1 MKIALCGYNW
11 AGCMALRSLINLGYD
26 VVVFTHEP
34 PSYVPSLLDYSKKE
48 GVEAYTSSIN
58 EYENIDEIYA
68 ICSIYYRN
76 LISEKVLKC
85 VNYRAMNLHP
95 SLLPEYKGCSSLT
108 WAMIEGEAK
117 TGFSYH
123 YIQRDF
129 DTGNILLQEEIEI
142 LPFDLQLNL
151 YQRVMFFALTKF
163 PEALELLLSGCEG
176 IPQENGGQYFY
187 RGAPYNGQIDE
198 NWSFDKKERF
208 IRAMVNPPLP
218 YAKLGDKE
226 IKSIGDLNHEDNN

>member
-11 AGCMALRSLINLGYD
+11 AGCMALTSLTSLGYE
-26 VVVFTHEP
+26 VVVFTHKSP
-34 PSYVPSLLDYSKKE
+34 PYIPSLLDYCKKV
-48 GVEAYTSSIN
+48 GVEVYISSIN
-58 EYENIDEIYA
+58 EYDKLDEIHA

-76 LISEKVLKC
+76 LISENVLKS

-95 SLLPEYKGCSSLT
+95 SLLPEYRGCSSLT
-108 WAMIEGEAK
+108 WAMVEGETK

-129 DTGNILLQEEIEI
+129 DTGNILLQQEVEI

-151 YQRVMFFALTKF
+151 YQRVMFLALAKF
-163 PEALELLLSGCEG
+163 PEALELLLSGFAG

-187 RGAPYNGQIDE
+187 RGAPHNGQIDE
-198 NWSFDKKERF
+198 NWELEKKERF

-218 YAKLGDKE
+218 YAKLGNKE
-226 IKSIGDLNHEDNN
+226 IRSIVDLDHENIN